1 MGYSRGVRRPSPAF
15 VISIIA
21 LVFAMGGTGW
31 AVTQLPKNSVGGKQL
46 KKNAVTSPKIKDGT
60 IATADLA
67 AATRDALKGQK
78 GDTGATGAT
87 GAVGAQGAPGPSV
100 GAAATIF
107 SGNPIATG
115 FASLISL
122 GTAAT
127 SNSSGPVVVTT
138 PSRLQIS
145 ASVNVKKPETEKAIE
160 ATVRCTAQW
169 SSAGSGTWLDS
180 ANTSFGIVSLGTS
193 TASGS
198 DADVWG
204 TIAIEASKSVNPGRF
219 DVRLYCQRSGAGTVI
234 LDYAAINVVA
244 IPEA

>member
-1 MGYSRGVRRPSPAF
+1 MRRPSPAL

-31 AVTQLPKNSVGGKQL
+31 AVTQLPRNSVGTQQL
-46 KKNAVTSPKIKDGT
+46 KKNAVTSPKIKDGS
-60 IATADLA
+60 IATADLSA
-67 AATRDALKGQK
+67 AARDALKGQK

-87 GAVGAQGAPGPSV
+87 GAQGAPGPSV
-100 GAAATIF
+100 GAAATI
-107 SGNPIATG
+107 ATG
-115 FASLISL
+115 DPIGTGGFSSLISL
-122 GTAAT
+122 GTAAS

-145 ASVNVKKPETEKAIE
+145 ASVNVKKLEADKTRE

-169 SSAGSGTWLDS
+169 SAAGSGSWLDT
-180 ANTSFGIVSLGTS
+180 ANVSFGMVWLGTS

-198 DADVWG
+198 AADVWG
-204 TIAIEASKSVNPGRF
+204 TIAIEASETVNPGRF
-219 DVRLYCQRSGAGTVI
+219 DVRLYCQASGAGTAY

-244 IPEA
+244 IPE